1 MIITALGQ
9 NVTFG
14 CNSTT
19 NDNVALNWK
28 ITPFSTTNINLPISA
43 QKIQIRDGAVLVVK
57 NMGNFT
63 VTELTLDGT
72 QVYNR
77 SQVRCVQSV
86 GQIFISSAFDN
97 SPFATLG
104 IFGKNNI
111 KIDNNTRN
119 KTKKQINKNKTEKKR

>member
-1 MIITALGQ
+1 MVITALGQ

-19 NDNVALNWK
+19 NDNVAK

-86 GQIFISSAFDN
+86 RQISLFDN